1 MKAVLLIGLTLLVLL
16 YLLVNHIAGS
26 RISANARYIAGL
38 ILLIAF
44 LAPYKISLFDI
55 PMPSW
60 MGTDKKGGLTV
71 TVDVS
76 KDEHFS
82 EITETG
88 SLSFEEETESKPL
101 DLWKTAGVAVYITG
115 LLIYS
120 FLTVKKHIAL
130 KKLLKRSCVPP
141 SEALVWQFDM
151 LCGKMRFRKK
161 PTLCVCRDSVAL
173 ALGAPFTFGIFR
185 RKVVIPQNVCEE
197 DAEMLLEHELYH
209 CKRHDSLFRLL
220 LVIASAMYWF
230 YLPVLIFVRTLFT
243 VCEESCDERVT
254 EDKDDAYR
262 VAYGKLLVRYAA
274 RGGALP
280 VSFSSM
286 GKKLKKRIETLFS
299 RKRRREGYALICLVA
314 YLWAF
319 LTGVDF
325 FVLSNTKVLQRGEIC
340 FDAAEGLSPDD
351 ELYAMTDELFHACM
365 QFDCLD
371 SIFLCQNVRETGDF
385 SYLRMEDLYYKGYFI
400 ATIITESRDKSEF
413 SAVSTYCDEMLAE
426 FCIGIRLIYEGE
438 RKPDGSMQYTRFEIL
453 SESSLL
459 DYYVWL
465 LWPEDERG
473 DTFRDLP
480 EYDWE
485 EGWEENVIRMAY
497 EKDPDIVPFYEV
509 LIEKVS

>member
-1 MKAVLLIGLTLLVLL
+1 MKTSLLIGLTLLLLL

-44 LAPYKISLFDI
+44 LVPCKFSLFDI

-60 MGTDKKGGLTV
+60 MGTDKRDGITV

-76 KDEHFS
+76 KDRNFS
-82 EITETG
+82 EITEKG
-88 SLSFEEETESKPL
+88 SLASGGKTEPKPPT
-101 DLWKTAGVAVYITG
+101 LWKTAGVAVYITG

-120 FLTVKKHIAL
+120 FLTVKKHISL

-151 LCGKMRFRKK
+151 LCGKMQFRKK

-173 ALGAPFTFGIFR
+173 ALGAPFTLGIFR

-220 LVIASAMYWF
+220 LVIASAVYWF
-230 YLPVLIFVRTLFT
+230 YLPVIIFVRTLFA

-254 EDKDDAYR
+254 EDKDNAYR
-262 VAYGKLLVRYAA
+262 IAYGKLLVRYAA

-286 GKKLKKRIETLFS
+286 GKKLKKRIEPLFS
-299 RKRRREGYALICLVA
+299 RKRHREGYALICLVA

-319 LTGVDF
+319 LMGFDF
-325 FVLSNTKVLQRGEIC
+325 WVLPDTKVLQRGEIC
-340 FDAAEGLSPDD
+340 FDAAEGLSSDD
-351 ELYAMTDELFHACM
+351 ELYAMADALYHACV

-371 SIFLCQNVRETGDF
+371 SIFLCQNARQTSDF
-385 SYLRMEDLYYKGYFI
+385 AYLRMEDLYYKDHFI
-400 ATIITESRDKSEF
+400 AAIMTESRDKSEF
-413 SAVSTYCDEMLAE
+413 SAVSTYCDAMLAE
-426 FCIGIRLIYEGE
+426 ICIGIRLIYEGE
-438 RKPDGSMQYTRFEIL
+438 RKPDSSMQYTRFEIL
-453 SESSLL
+453 SDSSLL

-465 LWPEDERG
+465 LWPEEERG

-480 EYDWE
+480 EYDWD
-485 EGWEENVIRMAY
+485 EGWEENVLRMAR